1 MAFAAALLGAVQLI
15 RIRAFALAA
24 SPAPGTR
31 LAAAR
36 SPELVGVTL
45 AHAAPPPGWGR
56 QHGGFVMKRPGKL
69 SLSFTVPS
77 SGLWEV
83 WLQGQIMPSLALG
96 IDGRERTSIAGQLSG
111 NSLVPDTIRA
121 LTIQLAAGR
130 HEVSLTRSGAGLAPG
145 GNGSAVL
152 DAIFLTPAGAG
163 GEDGLSE
170 AARSDWRSLCG
181 RRYDWVELLHG

>member
-1 MAFAAALLGAVQLI
+1 MCI
-15 RIRAFALAA
+15 RDR
-24 SPAPGTR
+24 
-31 LAAAR
+31 
-36 SPELVGVTL
+36 
-45 AHAAPPPGWGR
+45 
-56 QHGGFVMKRPGKL
+56 
-69 SLSFTVPS
+69 SFTVPS

-96 IDGRERTSIAGQLSG
+96 IDGRKRTSIAGQLSG

-130 HEVSLTRSGAGLAPG
+130 HEVSLTRSAAGLAPG

-152 DAIFLTPAGAG
+152 DAIFLTPATGG

-181 RRYDWVELLHG
+181 NRYDWVELLDG